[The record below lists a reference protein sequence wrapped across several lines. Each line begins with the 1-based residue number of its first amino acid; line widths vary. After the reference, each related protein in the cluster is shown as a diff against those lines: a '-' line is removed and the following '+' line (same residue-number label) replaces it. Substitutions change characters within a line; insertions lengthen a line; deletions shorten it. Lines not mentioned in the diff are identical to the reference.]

1 MHIALIYCFSSIVL
15 GLLICSYSSELFAS
29 PLNENAD
36 NEKCISA
43 KSGGLSLLEKLCYAN
58 YGIFERLSNHTD
70 SHVNGEIESEVSGID
85 TNPASVGA
93 DRQVGGEV
101 SGESYDK
108 NPLLLAL
115 PFP

>member
-15 GLLICSYSSELFAS
+15 GLLVCSYSSELFAS
-29 PLNENAD
+29 SLNEHAD
-36 NEKCISA
+36 NGKCIRA
-43 KSGGLSLLEKLCYAN
+43 QTGGLPLLEKLCYAN
-58 YGIFERLSNHTD
+58 YGIFERLSNHTG
-70 SHVNGEIESEVSGID
+70 SRLNGEIESEVSGID
-85 TNPASVGA
+85 TNTASVGA
-93 DRQVGGEV
+93 DKQVGGGV

>member
-1 MHIALIYCFSSIVL
+1 VL

>member
-1 MHIALIYCFSSIVL
+1 MHIALIYCCSAIVL
-15 GLLICSYSSELFAS
+15 GFSICSYSSELFAS
-29 PLNENAD
+29 SLNENAD
-36 NEKCISA
+36 NGKCIRA
-43 KSGGLSLLEKLCYAN
+43 QTGGLPLLEKLCYAN

-70 SHVNGEIESEVSGID
+70 SRVNGEIESEVSGID
-85 TNPASVGA
+85 TNTASV
-93 DRQVGGEV
+93 DKQVGIEV

>member
-1 MHIALIYCFSSIVL
+1 MHIALIYCCSAIVL
-15 GLLICSYSSELFAS
+15 GFSICSYSSELFAS
-29 PLNENAD
+29 SLNEND
-36 NEKCISA
+36 NGKCVRDQI
-43 KSGGLSLLEKLCYAN
+43 GGLPLLEKLCYAN

-70 SHVNGEIESEVSGID
+70 SSVNGRIESEVGGLDMD
-85 TNPASVGA
+85 TASVGQ
-93 DRQVGGEV
+93 DKRVGSDV